1 MWTLISCLLCSHQGK
16 VIFMVQSSAYT
27 DNIIKDSEFDYGNVF
42 KSVEIY
48 CECTGMQV
56 VVIDTNGKELFT
68 YSPDGSVCAA
78 CKTITCKNSK
88 NSICTNSHLYGS
100 YQAER
105 FGGKYV
111 FFCPLGLVHW
121 AAPVMQHGIMKCSL
135 IGGPAQMVDPDE
147 FMIEDI
153 IKNNFINADIENL
166 KQITRKVPVINP
178 QKVDKLSEMLF
189 IVASHAAG
197 GQYYEHAEKR
207 EYHEQMSDISE
218 YVHHLKNQF
227 SHTDTARI
235 YPIEKEK
242 ELITLITLGD
252 KKGASKVLNEIF
264 GHIFFSSGSSFD
276 VVKTRVLELIVVLS
290 RAALEGGA
298 DVESIFGLNYRYINQ
313 INNFKTVEELSFWLS
328 KIMARFTDMVFNL
341 SEVKHVDVIYRAVE
355 FIKRN
360 YMKKI
365 TLEDAASYVYLSP
378 SYFSKIFK
386 QEMKM
391 SFNNYLN
398 FVRVEMSK
406 KLLLDEKI
414 ELVDISHLVGF
425 EEQSYFCKVFKKY
438 TGVTPGRY
446 RESRAKLKK

>member
-1 MWTLISCLLCSHQGK
+1 
-16 VIFMVQSSAYT
+16 
-27 DNIIKDSEFDYGNVF
+27 
-42 KSVEIY
+42 
-48 CECTGMQV
+48 
-56 VVIDTNGKELFT
+56 
-68 YSPDGSVCAA
+68 
-78 CKTITCKNSK
+78 
-88 NSICTNSHLYGS
+88 
-100 YQAER
+100 
-105 FGGKYV
+105 
-111 FFCPLGLVHW
+111 
-121 AAPVMQHGIMKCSL
+121 
-135 IGGPAQMVDPDE
+135 MVDPDE

-197 GQYYEHAEKR
+197 GQYYEHSEKR

-365 TLEDAASYVYLSP
+365 TLEDVASYVYLSP

-414 ELVDISHLVGF
+414 ELVDISNLVGF
-425 EEQSYFCKVFKKY
+425 EEQSYFCKVFKKF